1 MGACMCVCVCLC
13 VFVFHK
19 IRCHRIVYGSRV
31 IPVVSTGPSGYQS
44 HIQIAAG
51 VYIYV
56 CACVVVSFR
65 KDVGMCVFLWMYA
78 GLSNYK
84 HRRRVIHDGACM
96 CVCVCLLSLCM
107 LLKKLTYFEREEDV
121 VP

>member
-1 MGACMCVCVCLC
+1 MGACMYVCVCLC

-19 IRCHRIVYGSRV
+19 IQCHHIVYGSRV

-56 CACVVVSFR
+56 CGCKLSQRCRHV
-65 KDVGMCVFLWMYA
+65 CVFVDVC
-78 GLSNYK
+78 
-84 HRRRVIHDGACM
+84 RV
-96 CVCVCLLSLCM
+96 
-107 LLKKLTYFEREEDV
+107 K
-121 VP
+121 

>member
-1 MGACMCVCVCLC
+1 MRHECAGACMCVCVWLC

-31 IPVVSTGPSGYQS
+31 IPVVSMGPSGYQS
-44 HIQIAAG
+44 HIQIEPR

-56 CACVVVSFR
+56 CACVVVSFC

-84 HRRRVIHDGACM
+84 QRRRVIHDGVCACVFVCVSLA
-96 CVCVCLLSLCM
+96 CVCYL
-107 LLKKLTYFEREEDV
+107 RN
-121 VP
+121 